1 MVSYT
6 IIPRFIQ
13 APPCVK
19 NSSKS
24 TAPRSNRNSPDWQKR
39 SIAMKQYV
47 LDANALL
54 ALFLAEP
61 GADQV

>member
-1 MVSYT
+1 
-6 IIPRFIQ
+6 
-13 APPCVK
+13 
-19 NSSKS
+19 
-24 TAPRSNRNSPDWQKR
+24 
-39 SIAMKQYV
+39 MKQYV